1 MPPENP
7 SCQRI
12 AVPLVVLVSL
22 ALHLLVLALP
32 LALPTPQE
40 DTSADALTL
49 VSLPP
54 PQVEETIKET
64 PAPTIPAEPEETK
77 TSQPPSP
84 IPQPLPDS
92 PRLPEMARDT
102 NPPDATILKRQTVS
116 AARRIVRRENGDDPA
131 PEHFAPV
138 PRLPSRPGALNARL
152 GTVTPRI
159 DRSLRA
165 DGQTDARIVMADGQV
180 VCAQRRAAR
189 IEEVFNPWMS
199 TAVAMM
205 RDCGRER
212 PDIDAAGNDPWQR
225 PLAGESED

>member
-12 AVPLVVLVSL
+12 AVPVVVLVSL

-32 LALPTPQE
+32 LALPTPRE

-54 PQVEETIKET
+54 PQAETIKET
-64 PAPTIPAEPEETK
+64 PAPTIPAEPEETE
-77 TSQPPSP
+77 TSQPPLPS
-84 IPQPLPDS
+84 PQPLPES
-92 PRLPEMARDT
+92 PRPPET
-102 NPPDATILKRQTVS
+102 TGEPHVPDATVLQRQTLS
-116 AARRIVRRENGDDPA
+116 AARRIVRRENDDNSAAKP
-131 PEHFAPV
+131 FARV
-138 PRLPSRPGALNARL
+138 PRLPSRPGALDAWL

-159 DRSLRA
+159 DRSVRA

-180 VCAQRRAAR
+180 ICAHRRAAR

-212 PDIDAAGNDPWQR
+212 PDAASNGNDPWQR
-225 PLAGESED
+225 PLAGED